1 MRRSAHLN
9 EQTTLIVS
17 DVTEMRLVQK
27 QNAVSWDAT
36 RPIVGI
42 ISVLVFLNIKTQFKN
57 SVFFIVLF
65 SSTIMRPVFAPVDLN
80 DVSDVKC

>member
-1 MRRSAHLN
+1 
-9 EQTTLIVS
+9 
-17 DVTEMRLVQK
+17 MRLVQK

-65 SSTIMRPVFAPVDLN
+65 SSTIMRPVSAPVDLN

>member
-1 MRRSAHLN
+1 MNFPLN

>member
-1 MRRSAHLN
+1 
-9 EQTTLIVS
+9 
-17 DVTEMRLVQK
+17 MRLVQK

-57 SVFFIVLF
+57 SVCFFIVLF

>member
-1 MRRSAHLN
+1 
-9 EQTTLIVS
+9 
-17 DVTEMRLVQK
+17 MRLVQK

-36 RPIVGI
+36 RPIIVGI

-65 SSTIMRPVFAPVDLN
+65 SSTIMRPVSAPVDLN

>member
-1 MRRSAHLN
+1 
-9 EQTTLIVS
+9 
-17 DVTEMRLVQK
+17 MRLVQK

-36 RPIVGI
+36 RPRVAI
-42 ISVLVFLNIKTQFKN
+42 ISVLVSLNIKTQFKN
-57 SVFFIVLF
+57 AGFSFNVLF

>member
-1 MRRSAHLN
+1 MR
-9 EQTTLIVS
+9 V
-17 DVTEMRLVQK
+17 VQK
-27 QNAVSWDAT
+27 QNVVSWDAT
-36 RPIVGI
+36 RPVVGI

-57 SVFFIVLF
+57 SVFFFIVLF